1 MNKNLLFTIF
11 FIVCTKLGAQQI
23 YFPPILGTTWDTLSP
38 STLGWCPNRINDMYN
53 YLETNGSK
61 AFLVLKNGK
70 IVLEK
75 YFGTFTRDSLWYWAS
90 AGKTLTSFTVG
101 IAQQERF
108 LNINDTSSRYLG
120 QGWTSLTPDKEQKI
134 SIRNQLTMTTGLQDN
149 VSDPDCTLPTCLR
162 YSADA
167 GARWAYHN
175 APYTLLD
182 KVIEN
187 ATGQTLNGYFMA
199 KVRNVIGMN
208 GAFVRSGYNNVYFS
222 NARSMAR
229 FGLLI
234 QNKGTWGN
242 TRILTDTA
250 FYNQMVNTSQSLNQS
265 YGYLW
270 WLNGKASYMLPTL
283 QVVFN
288 GSFTSNAPADMFSA
302 MGKNGQLLQIVPS
315 QGLIVIRMGESPNAV
330 AVPFLMADEIWAR
343 MNVLGNCATNVET
356 LGANND
362 FFKIYP
368 NPTEDRLQI
377 TPLSNDIK
385 SYEISLYNSLGQQVG
400 HWENRSEISLSYLP
414 QNIYFITIKFDNKKI
429 FQKILK
435 KN

>member
-1 MNKNLLFTIF
+1 MKKNLITWVI
-11 FIVCTKLGAQQI
+11 FIVCTKINAQQI
-23 YFPPILGTTWDTLSP
+23 YFPPTSGTTWDTLSP
-38 STLGWCPNRINDMYN
+38 AALGWCPTKINEMYN
-53 YLETNGSK
+53 YLETNSSK

-120 QGWTSLTPDKEQKI
+120 QGWTSLTTDKEQKI
-134 SIRNQLTMTTGLQDN
+134 TIRNQLTMTTGLQDN
-149 VSDPDCTLPTCLR
+149 VSEPDCTLPVCLR

-187 ATGQTLNGYFMA
+187 ATRQTLNAYFGA

-208 GAFVRSGYNNVYFS
+208 GAFLRLDYNNVYFS

-234 QNKGTWGN
+234 QNKGIWN
-242 TRILTDTA
+242 TTPILSDTA
-250 FYNQMVNTSQSLNQS
+250 FYNQMVNTSQQINKS

-270 WLNGKASYMLPTL
+270 WLNGKPSYMVPTL
-283 QVVFN
+283 QTVFN
-288 GSFTSNAPADMFSA
+288 GSITSTAPADMFSA
-302 MGKNGQLLQIVPS
+302 MGKNGQLLHIVPS

-330 AVPFLMADEIWAR
+330 AVPFLMANEIWTR
-343 MNVLGNCATNVET
+343 INGLNDCATNTAEF
-356 LGANND
+356 GEANA

-368 NPTEDRLQI
+368 NPTQNHLQI
-377 TPLSNDIK
+377 EPLSNDIRN
-385 SYEISLYNSLGQQVG
+385 YEISLYNSLGQRLGTWHDVTTLD
-400 HWENRSEISLSYLP
+400 LSNFS
-414 QNIYFITIKFDNKKI
+414 QNIYFVEIKFEDKRL
-429 FQKILK
+429 FHKILK
-435 KN
+435 K